1 MCSSRGADN
10 RSRCIYK
17 PLGRKKKKKKERKD
31 GTHHGAVCC
40 YETRTKGG
48 RDRREEREKRRKRWT
63 WARDKRGR
71 SGGCDG
77 WVQSG
82 KKEGWKDGGMEGWR
96 DGDGGWWRESDNRN
110 VFSHR
115 FTQAIALPF
124 SPALINGIIE
134 QCGIPLKIL
143 LRFHKKSNCVR

>member
-1 MCSSRGADN
+1 M
-10 RSRCIYK
+10 
-17 PLGRKKKKKKERKD
+17 KEREREGEAEDVTDEYRARGKD
-31 GTHHGAVCC
+31 G
-40 YETRTKGG
+40 R
-48 RDRREEREKRRKRWT
+48 
-63 WARDKRGR
+63 
-71 SGGCDG
+71 
-77 WVQSG
+77 
-82 KKEGWKDGGMEGWR
+82 MEGR
-96 DGDGGWWRESDNRN
+96 DGDGGWRRESDNRN

>member
-1 MCSSRGADN
+1 MST
-10 RSRCIYK
+10 
-17 PLGRKKKKKKERKD
+17 ER
-31 GTHHGAVCC
+31 
-40 YETRTKGG
+40 GG
-48 RDRREEREKRRKRWT
+48 R
-63 WARDKRGR
+63 
-71 SGGCDG
+71 
-77 WVQSG
+77 
-82 KKEGWKDGGMEGWR
+82 MEGWR
-96 DGDGGWWRESDNRN
+96 DGGMEGRDGDGGWRRESDNRN